1 MATDKDVKNAV
12 KEKKLLIGSRG
23 VLTAAK
29 TGKISSLIYAS
40 NTPRSTVNEITHYV
54 NISGI
59 KIQEYPGNS
68 MQLGELA
75 GKPFSV
81 LLLGI
86 KK

>member
-1 MATDKDVKNAV
+1 MTTEKDVKDAV

-23 VLTAAK
+23 VLSAAK
-29 TGKISSLIYAS
+29 TGKIISLIYAS
-40 NTPRSTVNEITHYV
+40 NTPRNTVSEITHYV
-54 NISGI
+54 NVSGI
-59 KIQEYPGNS
+59 KVHEYPGNS
-68 MQLGELA
+68 VQLGELA